1 MRKPVL
7 RLAVALGLLLILTS
21 PGHTLEAPK
30 SIASI
35 TLGAMITEVQD
46 KVDLASAVPLGGAN
60 FLMRAPLKPIMG
72 FESGYVVYGNCK
84 EKGRIVRIK
93 VKYEND
99 DESFYNEVLS
109 ALKHRYGKP
118 AEWRGNPFGT
128 LKIWKWTL
136 RDASRHSIGVQLQR
150 YEGDDDAFTPG
161 NSLKITHSDYLEE
174 EKACYDRTRKDA
186 KRASQSSA
194 AKGKLDFES
203 YLPH

>member
-1 MRKPVL
+1 MKKPVVG
-7 RLAVALGLLLILTS
+7 VALAIGLLLTLAS
-21 PGHTLEAPK
+21 PGHTYETPR

-35 TLGAMITEVQD
+35 TLGTMVTDVQD
-46 KVDLASAVPLGGAN
+46 KVDLGSAVPLGGAN
-60 FLMRAPLKPIMG
+60 FLMRAPLKPVRG

-99 DESFYNEVLS
+99 DEAFYNEVLS

-128 LKIWKWTL
+128 LKIWKWSL
-136 RDASRHSIGVQLQR
+136 KDAARHSIGIQLQH

-161 NSLKITHSDYLEE
+161 NSFKITHGSYLEE
-174 EKACYDRTRKDA
+174 EKACYEQTRKDE
-186 KRASQSSA
+186 KQASRSGTA
-194 AKGKLDFES
+194 TGKMKFED
-203 YLPH
+203 YLPR